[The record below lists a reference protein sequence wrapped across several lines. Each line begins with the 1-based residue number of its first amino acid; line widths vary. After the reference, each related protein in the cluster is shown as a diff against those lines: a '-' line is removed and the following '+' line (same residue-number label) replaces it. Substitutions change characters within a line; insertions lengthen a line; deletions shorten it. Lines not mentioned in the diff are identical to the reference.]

1 MLLLSLPAP
10 TRPFFLL
17 KINISGYKSSLTP
30 LTTNIKSLN
39 SSLLRQK
46 CWLVGWLVVT
56 CDTICLSMFEENNR
70 YNLRLPTTNFFY
82 YIYYYWRQIKPNI
95 TFSGTDFLYLS
106 SDCDKLRM
114 FYFIL
119 IEGGVSGLRMS
130 LAPSCQLSSLLP
142 GKIIRECQKTAGWW

>member
-1 MLLLSLPAP
+1 MLA
-10 TRPFFLL
+10 
-17 KINISGYKSSLTP
+17 
-30 LTTNIKSLN
+30 
-39 SSLLRQK
+39 
-46 CWLVGWLVVT
+46 GWLVVT

-95 TFSGTDFLYLS
+95 TFSGTDFLFLS
-106 SDCDKLRM
+106 SDCDKVRM

-142 GKIIRECQKTAGWW
+142 GKIIRECQKTAGWWQQLLKMIIYIDLTPNLQPPSNRINLK